1 MFHGSTGAETKL
13 SKRKK
18 TKKWTASPVVTTVCT
33 SAETT
38 LKADACFSWLL
49 LQLDARRSWQLT
61 KADGKKIFAM
71 EGPVPFFH
79 LYRHFQW
86 VQWFQNN
93 NNRGQAGCGPSGAA
107 STTVLGGVR
116 SNGAKVKQK
125 LCVVIC
131 SRMSVTNSS
140 EVPQWTVC
148 IHWSYQ
154 CSFCLHL
161 GVWFKS
167 TMKSIN

>member
-61 KADGKKIFAM
+61 KTDGKKSFAM

-93 NNRGQAGCGPSGAA
+93 NNRGQAGCGPSVLRQPLCWEVWDQMGPKRSRRFVLSFAQGWVSQTVQKYLSEQFAFTEAISAA
-107 STTVLGGVR
+107 S
-116 SNGAKVKQK
+116 
-125 LCVVIC
+125 
-131 SRMSVTNSS
+131 
-140 EVPQWTVC
+140 VC
-148 IHWSYQ
+148 
-154 CSFCLHL
+154 
-161 GVWFKS
+161 
-167 TMKSIN
+167 T

>member
-18 TKKWTASPVVTTVCT
+18 TKKRTASPVVITACT

-49 LQLDARRSWQLT
+49 LQLDARRRWQLT

-93 NNRGQAGCGPSGAA
+93 NNRGQAGCGPSVLRQPLCWEVWDQMGPKWSRSFVLSFAQGWVSKTVQKYLSEQFAFTEAISAA
-107 STTVLGGVR
+107 S
-116 SNGAKVKQK
+116 
-125 LCVVIC
+125 
-131 SRMSVTNSS
+131 
-140 EVPQWTVC
+140 VC
-148 IHWSYQ
+148 
-154 CSFCLHL
+154 
-161 GVWFKS
+161 
-167 TMKSIN
+167 T